1 MLWVAEGVLSAVDG
15 RRCAKCC
22 GWQKVCQVFWVAEGV
37 LSSEVTEGVLIAE
50 VAEGVLSAVG
60 DRMCAECCG
69 WQKV

>member
-1 MLWVAEGVLSAVDG
+1 M
-15 RRCAKCC
+15 
-22 GWQKVCQVFWVAEGV
+22 